1 MAEKEGSSHEAES
14 TCFRDRPSEQR
25 IEDQWRNFCRLTAW
39 IIVNTSMTWDE
50 VLELSPERLKFVA
63 KAIEKRRTRDKLAIF
78 DAQAALIDE
87 NSLSR
92 LNSELRESEKG

>member
-1 MAEKEGSSHEAES
+1 
-14 TCFRDRPSEQR
+14 
-25 IEDQWRNFCRLTAW
+25 
-39 IIVNTSMTWDE
+39 MTWKE

-87 NSLSR
+87 KSLSR
-92 LNSELRESEKG
+92 LNSELRDLGRD

>member
-1 MAEKEGSSHEAES
+1 MSGRDSHYCA
-14 TCFRDRPSEQR
+14 SEYKGCPASLC
-25 IEDQWRNFCRLTAW
+25 IGITAW

-87 NSLSR
+87 KSLSR
-92 LNSELRESEKG
+92 LNSELRENEKG

>member
-1 MAEKEGSSHEAES
+1 MGETRTTVRASTKDVRLLFVLGCPSRTTAE
-14 TCFRDRPSEQR
+14 DVL
-25 IEDQWRNFCRLTAW
+25 LT
-39 IIVNTSMTWDE
+39 DE
-50 VLELSPERLKFVA
+50 FLGIKFVA